1 MTRSSN
7 TRICTPFAN
16 PERQFRARKDTTP
29 ISVHNIYSFY
39 ESKSSDAE
47 SREIGEVD
55 IETLT
60 MEQYLALDHRDTSR
74 GIRRPEIGRNV
85 DFEIRGQFLRELKDN
100 IFSWNE
106 NEDAH
111 EHVGRI
117 LEIPSLFNT
126 LGVSRDAIM
135 LRIFILRFC
144 PPSKTSTQ
152 LEEIHNLRHEE
163 GLGSPKPISM
173 VIEISDRS
181 MQSPKGIVENVLV
194 KIDKFNFLVDFLILD
209 IMEDN
214 KVLIILGRP
223 MLATAYARIDVFGRK
238 ISLEVGTEK
247 VPDDFGGPENLEEAF
262 SDFDNEMGIGLD
274 YFGEGIE
281 DLWDAQDPVITPNK
295 EIEMPL
301 RPQFFGIVNRIHQ
314 QNPYNL
320 QIKCKIGVVNFNPY
334 IDPNSPVN
342 VMFRACSNKVESRMF
357 LHRKQFCWGDWNG
370 YSRKGTK
377 RKPKANKSKHG
388 VERAKSKV
396 KPSKENTT

>member
-39 ESKSSDAE
+39 ESESSDAE
-47 SREIGEVD
+47 SREIREVD

-60 MEQYLALDHRDTSR
+60 MEQYLALDHKDTSR

-85 DFEIRGQFLRELKDN
+85 DFKIR
-100 IFSWNE
+100 
-106 NEDAH
+106 
-111 EHVGRI
+111 
-117 LEIPSLFNT
+117 
-126 LGVSRDAIM
+126 
-135 LRIFILRFC
+135 
-144 PPSKTSTQ
+144 
-152 LEEIHNLRHEE
+152 

-173 VIEISDRS
+173 VIEILDRS

-209 IMEDN
+209 IVEDN
-214 KVLIILGRP
+214 KVPIILGRP
-223 MLATAYARIDVFGRK
+223 MLATAHARIDVFGRK
-238 ISLEVGTEK
+238 ISLEVGKEK
-247 VPDDFGGPENLEEAF
+247 VIFNANEGMTPLAF
-262 SDFDNEMGIGLD
+262 SDSDNEMGIGLD

-281 DLWDAQDPVITPNK
+281 DLWDAQDLVITPNK
-295 EIEMPL
+295 EIDMPL

-342 VMFRACSNKVESRMF
+342 VMFRACSNKNVSEFTEKGLTDF
-357 LHRKQFCWGDWNG
+357 LFG
-370 YSRKGTK
+370 
-377 RKPKANKSKHG
+377 KPFNNCIGLEEDVTEGILWFKISNDKTIFSMPRAFSKFSSYNMEMEVRDNLGLWLCGNK
-388 VERAKSKV
+388 
-396 KPSKENTT
+396 